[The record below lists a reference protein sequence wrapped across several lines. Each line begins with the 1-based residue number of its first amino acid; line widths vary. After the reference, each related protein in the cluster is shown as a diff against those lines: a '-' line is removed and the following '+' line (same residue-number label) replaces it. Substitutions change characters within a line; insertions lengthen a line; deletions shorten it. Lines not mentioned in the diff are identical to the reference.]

1 MGAEISDALKRGA
14 KRRVGPWQLEDE
26 KVIMP
31 SFTKENKTG
40 NVRMT

>member
-14 KRRVGPWQLEDE
+14 KRCVGPWQLEGE
-26 KVIMP
+26 KGIM
-31 SFTKENKTG
+31 SLFHRENKTG